1 MESSEAKHRLFR
13 PATVGTCHAQ
23 TATDR
28 FGDEAKRAILDRER
42 TSLGL
47 HPAGMEWPTNWPGS
61 EGDQHE
67 DHPVPANSIYKLV
80 PTMQA
85 YRNNLTALS
94 QKYNLYF
101 SAYRG
106 RVFVYVPRSVPK
118 QTIPQHP
125 DVQLVTSPSQAALKI
140 RGYLDPTSPHS
151 INHMIVGSLGQEEV
165 VLTCHDD
172 GDVIAFYTKDVV
184 EYILAK
190 SEIPSS
196 ATPKQRRA
204 SVSSL
209 NAGNAPKPFFHE
221 NVGISAWGLALHQ
234 KSRLIAVS
242 SNRYEVTVFAP
253 ALATNGSRS
262 SRNCDC
268 EACCDGVESH
278 VRRRARNWRIVVS
291 LGPLADNIPNIS
303 FVDDKY
309 GYAEKISAI
318 DIKGAMWLADIWKAF
333 QAAIRVM
340 PSTSP
345 LLKSEEFWPATSR
358 GWGILALPNTSF
370 LAVRSEEEL
379 LGAELKDLEM
389 VPKLQAGPH
398 PMVNLAKTIRDLPDN
413 PCTQPPLRNAIIR
426 VDDPPQNVQLAADMG
441 DDEFA
446 FDDVSDDEAFEP
458 GESEP
463 GEGAEADDGQN
474 AETNSDDELEPGEDL
489 EIGGDDGNDDEML
502 YDITYATEY
511 AAQSDIPSTLANQ
524 AEEIQAPHTSN
535 VALPVGQP
543 VLTAL
548 PNPTESSLPVQ
559 HLFTDPFASLIP
571 SEPESEGFLHDHA
584 RFPPPSSRCLKL
596 RPRNAPVRLDMI
608 YMPHSGKVLEAP
620 RRIGKLTDFLRRG
633 TEYNENT
640 AGYVTGLG
648 KFAERYHML
657 RLYEKDVE
665 MRTLDK
671 PRQRGLP
678 ELGIL
683 CPYALTMGLTPGRAM
698 RPHFRATSRL
708 NMVAHIPEL
717 CLVVIG
723 SPIGRV
729 LLVTPTRLV
738 NPIEKLAGV
747 LHYGLRVDWVLPR
760 QSDEAVFRVSK
771 RPLHGMAIGPVQE
784 DGVLGGVDETRR
796 VAVPRRYRLML
807 HYRNHDILTYEISR
821 EEQTGKLCIF

>member
-67 DHPVPANSIYKLV
+67 DHP
-80 PTMQA
+80 
-85 YRNNLTALS
+85 
-94 QKYNLYF
+94 LYF

-190 SEIPSS
+190 SAIPSS

-209 NAGNAPKPFFHE
+209 NAGNAPKPFFQE

-463 GEGAEADDGQN
+463 DEGAEADDGQN

-524 AEEIQAPHTSN
+524 AEEIQASHTSN